1 LYYAAPR
8 EALLSSIF
16 RLISVLHPIA
26 KIHDVAPRGRA
37 GAAAGVG
44 DEFRRTPATV
54 APHTAAGRATFA
66 TIFAENRLK

>member
-1 LYYAAPR
+1 MAFMHRSLQKFMM
-8 EALLSSIF
+8 S
-16 RLISVLHPIA
+16 H
-26 KIHDVAPRGRA
+26 RA
-37 GAAAGVG
+37 GARARQRAGVG